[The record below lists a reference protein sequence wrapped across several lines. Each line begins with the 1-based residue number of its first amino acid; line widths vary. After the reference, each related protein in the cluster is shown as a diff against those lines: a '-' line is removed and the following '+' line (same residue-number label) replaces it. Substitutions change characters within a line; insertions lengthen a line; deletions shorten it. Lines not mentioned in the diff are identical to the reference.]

1 MKTVIEAIRK
11 YDGEEYLFNL
21 EVPTY
26 EGETGIFGIECDDVF
41 YVESPDNGW
50 GYKDIY
56 VYDPKDKRGHW
67 QDRYHPKWITRKIK
81 ETCDRLYTKYEREQ
95 DIKFFRKVLP
105 ENGIKITKSMRLE
118 KLENLYYD
126 NKIYLNRR

>member
-11 YDGEEYLFNL
+11 YDG
-21 EVPTY
+21 
-26 EGETGIFGIECDDVF
+26 
-41 YVESPDNGW
+41 
-50 GYKDIY
+50 
-56 VYDPKDKRGHW
+56 
-67 QDRYHPKWITRKIK
+67 
-81 ETCDRLYTKYEREQ
+81 YEREQ